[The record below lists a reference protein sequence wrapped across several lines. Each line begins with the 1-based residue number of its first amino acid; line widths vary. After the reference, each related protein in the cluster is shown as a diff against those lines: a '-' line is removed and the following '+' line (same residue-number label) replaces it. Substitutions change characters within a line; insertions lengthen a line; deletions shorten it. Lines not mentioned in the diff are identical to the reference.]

1 MHFALP
7 ALICDVGGTNVR
19 VARLDQ
25 PGAAP
30 VPVGHAATQG
40 ADGFAEAVAAMAGA
54 APARSMIVCAA
65 GPLHGRSVKLTNAA
79 WSLDGPAVADAL
91 GLEQGLLLQDFEALA
106 LSIPS
111 FDADRLRVIGPP
123 FSMPP
128 GQPAGPRLIL
138 GPGTGLGA
146 AALITV
152 EGRYLAIPSEAGH
165 VEFGPAGE
173 GEMALWP
180 YLEPVCGR
188 ITSESI
194 LSGDGLSRLHHA
206 RLQAAGVSAKSV
218 DQAAIVAGALADPG
232 GPESESVQLFW
243 RLTARFA
250 GDLALIYLATGGVTL
265 AGGILPRISPLIDDK
280 AFRSAFEAKAPM
292 EPLMRA
298 MPTSLLTQPQAVLAG
313 MAAIVTDP
321 SRFLIDYAARAWRR

>member
-1 MHFALP
+1 MHFPLP

-30 VPVGHAATQG
+30 IPIGHAATQG
-40 ADGFAEAVAAMAGA
+40 AGGFAETVAAMDGT

-79 WSLDGPAVADAL
+79 WSFDGPTVADAL

-123 FSMPP
+123 FGMPA

-152 EGRYLAIPSEAGH
+152 DGRYLAIASEAGH
-165 VEFGPAGE
+165 VEFGAAGE
-173 GEMALWP
+173 GEMAFWP

-206 RLQAAGVSAKSV
+206 RLQAAGIGAPSV
-218 DQAAIVAGALADPG
+218 DQAAIVARALADPG
-232 GPESESVQLFW
+232 GPESDSVRLFW

-280 AFRSAFEAKAPM
+280 AFRHAFEAKAPM
-292 EPLMRA
+292 EPLMRD

-321 SRFLIDYAARAWRR
+321 SRFVIDYAARAWRR